1 MSAITIQTQSLV
13 LVSQTKEEARTQIDE
28 LSASERA
35 CVSAAW
41 LALLE
46 SSSAVD
52 PWVHGFVMT
61 LRTDGKVVGKCG
73 YTGPPGLDGVVEIA
87 YGVDPSYQGRGYAT
101 EAAGGLVAY
110 AFADSRIRLVCAH
123 TFSEVNA
130 STRVLMKC
138 GFQKRGEVISPEDG
152 LVWRWERRNRATPA

>member
-1 MSAITIQTQSLV
+1 MSAITIQTKSLV
-13 LVSQTKEEARTQIDE
+13 LVSQTKEEARTQIDG

-61 LRTDGKVVGKCG
+61 LPTGGNVVGMCG
-73 YTGPPGLDGVVEIA
+73 FTGPPGLDGVVEIA
-87 YGVDPSYQGRGYAT
+87 YGVDPSYQGNGYAT
-101 EAAGGLVAY
+101 EAAGSLVAY
-110 AFADSRIRLVCAH
+110 AFADPRVRLVCAH
-123 TFSEVNA
+123 TLSDINA
-130 STRVLMKC
+130 STRVLTKC
-138 GFQKRGEVISPEDG
+138 GFQKTGEVVSPEDG
-152 LVWRWERRNRATPA
+152 LVWRWERRNGAV